1 MSNWK
6 QDTGS
11 LDLEEILKEFG
22 AGEPEVEPEVLAEES
37 DVEVPAVEEPVA
49 EVPAAEEPVVE
60 TPTAEVPE
68 AEAPAGESAS
78 EESVEEAS
86 VDTPEEAVTGDT
98 LRLVDLRQITIPA
111 EPETE
116 IARDSETVRLD
127 TQTIVEAAETRG
139 RRNCFRGKGR
149 GNRSPRPHCLQSQG
163 KAAGA
168 EAQAGG
174 RTRAPL
180 L

>member
-60 TPTAEVPE
+60 TPTVEVPE

-98 LRLVDLRQITIPA
+98 LRLDDLRQITIPA

-127 TQTIVEAAETRG
+127 TQTIVDAAETISEEEAKKAG
-139 RRNCFRGKGR
+139 VKFK
-149 GNRSPRPHCLQSQG
+149 SVPRY
-163 KAAGA
+163 
-168 EAQAGG
+168 
-174 RTRAPL
+174 
-180 L
+180 